1 MEFTF
6 APNLSKKTP
15 KQEQDLASGQVKEI
29 ERLSTARFQ
38 KQVQQIMKETGCT
51 FSLKKEREIIR
62 RLLHHESQKQH
73 LQPLLI
79 VDVNLGNDQFA
90 QVHYY
95 AGDSAKEIACEFG
108 KVHSL
113 PPDMVDNLEHLLEL

>member
-15 KQEQDLASGQVKEI
+15 KQDQDLASGQVKEI
-29 ERLSTARFQ
+29 QRLSTARFQ

-51 FSLKKEREIIR
+51 FSRKKEREIIR

-79 VDVNLGNDQFA
+79 VDVNLGNDQ
-90 QVHYY
+90 
-95 AGDSAKEIACEFG
+95 
-108 KVHSL
+108 
-113 PPDMVDNLEHLLEL
+113 